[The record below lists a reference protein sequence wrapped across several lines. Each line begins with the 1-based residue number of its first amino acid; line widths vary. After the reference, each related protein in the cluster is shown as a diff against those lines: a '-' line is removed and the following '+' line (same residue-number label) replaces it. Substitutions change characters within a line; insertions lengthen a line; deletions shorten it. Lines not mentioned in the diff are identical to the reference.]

1 MGPAEASTMGN
12 RAVIT
17 TRKDLDE
24 NGLGLYMHWNG
35 GYDSVRP
42 ILDYC
47 RIRGFRAP
55 DEDDYGYA
63 RLAQIVCNFMG
74 GDGYSVGVG
83 RLDRLDMN
91 NGDNGTYVLEG
102 WRVVERLHYSGEEQN
117 EYDYDKF
124 IMNLDECQPESQKIG
139 DKMIHG
145 LLKHGRTLPEVSF
158 QYHFSIERRAGH
170 GIRTKGFLIGQPYAV
185 FGAGIHGDIVIME
198 NSEDKVMARFQ
209 GGILETPK
217 YVWRD
222 GTESC
227 VVECAGGKTGIVDS
241 MTPARRLQCGDWL

>member
-1 MGPAEASTMGN
+1 MPAEATIMGN

-17 TRKDLDE
+17 TKKDLDE

-74 GDGYSVGVG
+74 GDGYSVGIG

-124 IMNLDECQPESQKIG
+124 IMNLDECQPDDQKLG
-139 DKMIHG
+139 NKMIRG
-145 LLKHGRTLPEVSF
+145 LLKNGKTLPEVSF
-158 QYHFSIERRAGH
+158 QYHFSMERRFGL
-170 GIRTKGFLIGQPYAV
+170 GITAKGFRIGRSYAV
-185 FGAGIHGDIVIME
+185 FGAGVCDNVEVME
-198 NSEDKVMARFQ
+198 ISDDRMKVRFQ
-209 GGILETPK
+209 GRILEGPK
-217 YVWRD
+217 YVWKD
-222 GTESC
+222 GTESF
-227 VVECAGGKTGIVDS
+227 VVECGNGKSGISDS
-241 MTPARRLQCGDWL
+241 MTPARRFQDEDSP